1 MVDDEP
7 VGLDPLALDRLP
19 HQADVESDGLA
30 VLDQQ
35 VVLPAMPN
43 QGAEQTVSSQ
53 PFELKA
59 NRNVKIT
66 AAANVN
72 NSWADLDDT
81 LTVLRELAQGI
92 HPALVS
98 DAGLVG
104 ALEALAQ
111 RPGVPVELS
120 IDLPERLPEPVEIGA
135 YYVVS
140 EALANANKYARAGR
154 VLVQAT
160 VTDDVLHL
168 VVADDGGGGAA
179 ARTGSGL
186 EGLADRVSALAGT
199 FDIDSP
205 PGQGTTL
212 TAELPLRA
220 SVCTPERP

>member
-1 MVDDEP
+1 
-7 VGLDPLALDRLP
+7 GLALTLR
-19 HQADVESDGLA
+19 LA
-30 VLDQQ
+30 VRKSAGDTE
-35 VVLPAMPN
+35 M
-43 QGAEQTVSSQ
+43 AE
-53 PFELKA
+53 LLA
-59 NRNVKIT
+59 D
-66 AAANVN
+66 AARE
-72 NSWADLDDT
+72 LDDT

-160 VTDDVLHL
+160 VT
-168 VVADDGGGGAA
+168 
-179 ARTGSGL
+179 
-186 EGLADRVSALAGT
+186 
-199 FDIDSP
+199 
-205 PGQGTTL
+205 
-212 TAELPLRA
+212 
-220 SVCTPERP
+220 